1 MAQTKQEIRNAWNKE
16 HYKSY
21 QVNLRYD
28 QNADL
33 IEKVEKRKAQG
44 QKVKDIFIEALEKLE
59 G

>member
-1 MAQTKQEIRNAWNKE
+1 MAQTKQEIRNAWNKD

-33 IEKVEKRKAQG
+33 IDKVEKRKAQG
-44 QKVKDIFIEALEKLE
+44 QNVKDIFIEALEKLE
-59 G
+59 D